1 MFAMAG
7 AMRRHVLL
15 AAAIALLAGAL
26 FALSPRVSAQTVS
39 PYLFAAGFEGD
50 AAEPHAGSHNTIHF
64 FQVGQSVHVRLYPVN
79 YASENDASG
88 KVPDEDDILTYD
100 QFSAAEVYIYR
111 ALGGGYGTGTTWWT
125 DAAGTAAL
133 HHSSRSE
140 TNCRDTAPTHRCK
153 ISSAEWKTLAGD
165 TRTGTNIKA
174 KPLDLW
180 FRIPQADVTA
190 DADGAQVRLM
200 GRIWDAGASPS
211 STSRS
216 SSSSHEKRRGAYY
229 WSSTFNP
236 AAFVYLTSIPATGQP
251 CAHDLARSTS
261 GGHGATDW
269 FFLNREKGRDSAS
282 TTGYE
287 SQYANC
293 AGLELLRAQ
302 SLSFGFT
309 VLNSVAGTSGYGLPA
324 AENHPLGLFLGRPT
338 SYNIWRLRN
347 MDVKSVTLS
356 TDDGVLSH
364 VYYCPVYRPRGA
376 PDNFFDADSYPRAR
390 TQAGLGTCTM
400 SGELLDRQSVPGGDP
415 GRSVGLDHDVNFIPN
430 NDAGSTATITMT
442 AVLDNPFSAT
452 DTTVTDTLMVDIAG
466 GTPPDTSAYLVRS
479 EYDGRISL
487 RVGNTRLNSARPT
500 DSSYPV
506 AAHPLGTHDPQ
517 SNLYLGGALYRDL
530 AADDAVTISIDRGTL
545 SYGGQACGSTAEGC
559 SLTLSRRALREGVGA
574 TADTDPL
581 SWFDF
586 DYAPP
591 AGNGGGAATVTATVR
606 HGGAYVYN
614 TSAGLSFS
622 TSRTPPPDRTD
633 TLAFDA
639 MAFDSAGPVA
649 YLGAAGAL
657 AAGGSS
663 ALALGVEAVSAA
675 PAGSGLI
682 STIARAG
689 KALSHEDYAAA
700 RDVGYSRFVAEM
712 EFEDRH
718 SIPLSA
724 DARLD
729 LRGPAVWA
737 DSGTKTLRLGPGTDY
752 PTMRCFNADG
762 FRSGPGVADDWAC
775 VVGRIVNGANQM
787 PMITADADATG
798 EVTVISSLS
807 LAGGGK
813 FEYAFG
819 EAGDDGMYTADSPPF
834 VVPLPDVP
842 LFTRF
847 TFPIKSIVQVS
858 SAELRRKGGATG
870 AVRTGDPAELE
881 LAVLNEEGTAS
892 AAGAISSITLITT
905 NGVLSSDYCGGGSTC
920 TIPVSAGSDF
930 AVAAASRPQLVR
942 AIPVTLSGVKAT
954 GVATVSATVVSTS
967 GENPVLNAEPLTVS
981 FSGDAASI
989 ALTMDL
995 PRLHNQ
1001 ADDADN
1007 DGGAAANTDIIE
1019 IGATAA
1025 DSRGIAST
1033 LPASVDRAIIGPDGE
1048 RVASGITVAP
1058 NEHCGPPAAGKVAS
1072 SCKYVITATAAGAS
1086 PLAAGIYK
1094 LRLSASGIDAAESEF
1109 GVAGPADDIRISL
1122 GDDDLELGAPFDA
1135 SITVTD
1141 ADGQPVADGTPVT
1154 VSAAARGRGAAAI
1167 QLVMPAP
1174 NNDGEGSAVTRNGRA
1189 SARFVVIGREVS
1201 TINVSAGRVGGILVV
1216 DTRATGGGGGGQ
1228 LAAELSNTAPNG
1240 FSAWSGAAARELS
1253 ASSLLDGLD
1262 GVNSVFLWNGV
1273 RWLHYAV
1280 ADGQPVP
1287 GSLDFAILPGDL
1299 LWLGG

>member
-1 MFAMAG
+1 
-7 AMRRHVLL
+7 MRRRVLL
-15 AAAIALLAGAL
+15 VAAIALLAGAL
-26 FALSPRVSAQTVS
+26 FALSPRASAQTVS

-50 AAEPHAGSHNTIHF
+50 AGEPHAGRHNTIHF
-64 FQVGQSVHVRLYPVN
+64 FQVDQPAHVRLYPAN
-79 YASENDASG
+79 YASESDASG
-88 KVPDEDDILTYD
+88 GVPDEDDILTYD
-100 QFSAAEVYIYR
+100 QFSAAEFYIYR
-111 ALGGGYGTGTTWWT
+111 ALGGGYDTGTTWYT
-125 DAAGTAAL
+125 DAAGTVAL
-133 HHSSRSE
+133 HRSSLSE
-140 TNCRDTAPTHRCK
+140 ANCKDTATSKYRCK
-153 ISSAEWKTLAGD
+153 ITSAEWKTLAGD

-180 FRIPQADVTA
+180 FKIPQSAITA
-190 DADGAQVRLM
+190 DADSAQVRLL
-200 GRIWDAGASPS
+200 GRIWDTSPTPVL
-211 STSRS
+211 TSRS
-216 SSSSHEKRRGAYY
+216 SSSGHEKRRGAYY
-229 WSSTFNP
+229 WSSTFSP
-236 AAFVYLTSIPATGQP
+236 AAFLYLKSIPATGQP
-251 CAHDLARSTS
+251 CAHDMTRIT
-261 GGHGATDW
+261 GGHGAADW

-287 SQYANC
+287 QQYSNC
-293 AGLELLRAQ
+293 AGMELLRAQ
-302 SLSFGFT
+302 SLEIGFT
-309 VLNSVAGTSGYGLPA
+309 LLNSVAGTSNYALPA
-324 AENHPLGLFLGRPT
+324 AQNHPLGLFLGRPS
-338 SYNIWRLRN
+338 SYRVWRLRN

-376 PDNFFDADSYPRAR
+376 PDNYFDADSYPRAR

-400 SGELLDRQSVPGGDP
+400 PGELLDRQSVAGGDP
-415 GRSVGLDHDVNFIPN
+415 GRSVGLDHAVNFIPN
-430 NDAGSTATITMT
+430 NDAGTTATITMT
-442 AVLDNPFSAT
+442 AVLDSPFSAT
-452 DTTVTDTLMVDIAG
+452 DTTVTDTLTVDIAS

-500 DSSYPV
+500 NDSYPI
-506 AAHPLGTHDPQ
+506 AAHPAGTHDPQ
-517 SNLYLGGALYRDL
+517 TKLYLGGALYRDL
-530 AADDAVTISIDRGTL
+530 AADDAVTISVDRGAL
-545 SYGGQACGSTAEGC
+545 SYGGQACGSTADGC

-586 DYAPP
+586 DYTPP
-591 AGNGGGAATVTATVR
+591 AGNAGQATVTATVR
-606 HGGAYVYN
+606 HGGAYTYG
-614 TSAGLSFS
+614 TSAGLAFS
-622 TSRTPPPDRTD
+622 TSRTPPPDRTA

-649 YLGAAGAL
+649 YLGADGAL

-663 ALALGVEAVSAA
+663 ILALGVEAVSAA

-700 RDVGYSRFVAEM
+700 RDVGYGRFVAGM

-724 DARLD
+724 GARLD

-737 DSGTKTLRLGPGTDY
+737 DSGTRTLRLGPGTDY
-752 PTMRCFNADG
+752 PTLRCFNADG
-762 FRSGPGVADDWAC
+762 LRAGPGVADDWAC
-775 VVGRIVNGANQM
+775 VVGRLVNGANQM

-798 EVTVISSLS
+798 EVTVIASLS
-807 LAGGGK
+807 LEGGGK

-819 EAGDDGMYTADSPPF
+819 EAGDDGMYTADSLPF

-847 TFPIKSIVQVS
+847 SFPIKSIVQVS
-858 SAELRRKGGATG
+858 SAELRRAGGASG
-870 AVRTGDPAELE
+870 AVRTGDPAQLE

-905 NGVLSSDYCGGGSTC
+905 NGVLSSDYCDGAAGSTC
-920 TIPVSAGSDF
+920 TIAVQAGSDF
-930 AVAAASRPQLVR
+930 AAAAASRPQLVQ

-954 GVATVSATVVSTS
+954 GVARVSATVVSTS

-1007 DGGAAANTDIIE
+1007 DGSAAANTDIIE

-1033 LPASVDRAIIGPDGE
+1033 LPASVDRAIIGPDGG
-1048 RVASGITVAP
+1048 RVSSGVTVAP

-1072 SCKYVITATAAGAS
+1072 RCKYVITATATDAG

-1094 LRLSASGIDAAESEF
+1094 LRLSAANIDAVESEF
-1109 GVAGPADDIRISL
+1109 GVAGPADDVAIDL
-1122 GDDDLELGAPFDA
+1122 GEGDLELGVPFDA

-1154 VSAAARGRGAAAI
+1154 VSAAARGRGGAAI

-1174 NNDGEGSAVTRNGRA
+1174 NSDGQGSAVTRNGRA

-1201 TINVSAGRVGGILVV
+1201 TINVRAGTVGGILVV
-1216 DTRATGGGGGGQ
+1216 DTRAAQTAAEDGGEQ
-1228 LAAELSNTAPNG
+1228 LAAELSSTAPNG
-1240 FSAWSGAAARELS
+1240 FSIWSGAADREQS
-1253 ASSLLDGLD
+1253 ASSLLDGVD
-1262 GVNSVFLWNGV
+1262 GVNSVYLWNGV
-1273 RWLHYAV
+1273 RWLRYATV
-1280 ADGQPVP
+1280 DGRAIP
-1287 GSLDFAILPGDL
+1287 GSLDFSILPGDL